1 MVYSFVSACLSSTL
15 HTSRSFLFIVF
26 IIASLTVPSATI
38 EAQIYSWRDPNGTLV
53 LSDVPLT
60 PEATTVPVEG
70 ATSIRTTRKAVTA
83 DTGRYDSLIRLHAA
97 NYGVRAD
104 LVRAI
109 IQVESG
115 FNPRARSPK
124 GAMGLMQ
131 LMPTT
136 TAAFGVADPYNPGE
150 NIRGGVADLRRLLT
164 RYEGNEE
171 LSLAAYNAGPTAVE
185 RYGNRVP
192 PYRETR
198 EYVRKIRTA
207 TRISTAA
214 KSGNTIYRSV
224 DFVNGR
230 VIPRYSN
237 FLPLSRE
244 LHTTVQHEQD

>member
-1 MVYSFVSACLSSTL
+1 MYIFLPPSLPSTL
-15 HTSRSFLFIVF
+15 CSFRSFLFIVF
-26 IIASLTVPSATI
+26 IITSLAVPSATA
-38 EAQIYSWRDPNGTLV
+38 EAQIYSWRDANGTLV
-53 LSDVPLT
+53 PSDLPLA
-60 PEATTVPVEG
+60 PEATSVPVEG
-70 ATSIRTTRKAVTA
+70 TTSIRTTRKAVTA
-83 DTGRYDSLIRLHAA
+83 DTGRYDSLIGLHAA
-97 NYGVRAD
+97 NYGVRPD
-104 LVRAI
+104 LVRAL

-115 FNPRARSPK
+115 FSPRARSPK

-136 TAAFGVADPYNPGE
+136 AAEFGVADPYNPGE
-150 NIRGGVADLRRLLT
+150 NIRGGVAYLRRLLT

-185 RYGNRVP
+185 HYGNRVP
-192 PYRETR
+192 PYREAR
-198 EYVRKIRTA
+198 EYVRKICAA

-237 FLPLSRE
+237 FPPPSRE
-244 LHTTVQHEQD
+244 LHTTVEHEQN